1 MFVHSFR
8 LTVEKNK
15 VSPAK
20 EECGAFNLWEV
31 FHGDAALESQ
41 RDGRQ
46 RSSCLKQN
54 LRHFP
59 SPLLMFHFLE
69 AAAAE
74 YGGSKTHIDCESVC
88 TCGCWPAVAPDVPR
102 CIGGVLFAI
111 GNVRCRACYWTH
123 THTHVYT
130 LRDLGCR

>member
-1 MFVHSFR
+1 MATRHPR
-8 LTVEKNK
+8 ANET
-15 VSPAK
+15 
-20 EECGAFNLWEV
+20 
-31 FHGDAALESQ
+31 
-41 RDGRQ
+41 DG
-46 RSSCLKQN
+46 SSCSKQN

-123 THTHVYT
+123 THTCTHSGIWAA
-130 LRDLGCR
+130 DDG